1 MRETGFFDSL
11 GPRFGLNLAHPVAP
25 TADGGAVQSSKLKP
39 TTKAYVDSLIATGAS
54 GHLDE
59 GLVFLW
65 AMEKVCFFIW
75 FRLCGPEDEDGTDVV
90 LSKSPFCITVVE
102 HGLITRPCMSLTPVQ
117 LYNDSWI
124 YASKQTPSPSPADAS
139 VASALTE
146 LIDNWTNAEFVDFVN
161 KCQQQ
166 VDLLDLQE
174 GSDAWARCEEV

>member
-1 MRETGFFDSL
+1 MSFS
-11 GPRFGLNLAHPVAP
+11 PNL
-25 TADGGAVQSSKLKP
+25 
-39 TTKAYVDSLIATGAS
+39 
-54 GHLDE
+54 
-59 GLVFLW
+59 
-65 AMEKVCFFIW
+65 
-75 FRLCGPEDEDGTDVV
+75 RLC
-90 LSKSPFCITVVE
+90 TVVE
-102 HGLITRPCMSLTPVQ
+102 HELITRSCVSLTPVQ

-161 KCQQQ
+161 NCQQQ